1 MSAAAHWSSSRDA
14 RPRFRLTAPPPP
26 LEVDIHAAAAEAL
39 RRLLMPPTIWACYP
53 AGIIQLTPAQA
64 SRMARM
70 GLQRGWPDL
79 MIGTPDGVHGG
90 GMYGIELKRR
100 GGSLSKTRVGR
111 TRSGAPRIYEGQA
124 DVFPRLL
131 ASGAF
136 RDIAVCTSVD
146 EMLAQLARWQ
156 IPLRRFT

>member
-1 MSAAAHWSSSRDA
+1 MSAAARWSSSRDA

-26 LEVDIHAAAAEAL
+26 LEVDTHEACAEAL
-39 RRLLMPPTIWACYP
+39 RRLLMPPAIWACYP
-53 AGIIQLTPAQA
+53 AGVIQLTPAQA
-64 SRMARM
+64 ARMARM

-79 MIGTPDGVHGG
+79 MIGHQGLW
-90 GMYGIELKRR
+90 GIELKRR

-111 TRSGAPRIYEGQA
+111 TRSGGPRTYEGQVE
-124 DVFPRLL
+124 VFPRLI

-136 RDIAVCTSVD
+136 RDIAICTSVD
-146 EMLAQLARWQ
+146 EMLAQLARWE